1 MTSNGLSRIFELQD
15 PRHARLLPMEGLRG
29 VAVTLVF
36 LQHYGVQAQLIGLP
50 PGPVAATAAAWRNY
64 GNLGVELFF
73 ALSGYLIYGTLV
85 RRGPRFLTFMLR
97 RVQRIYPAFLVV
109 FALMLALTV
118 AVPIPDKLPP
128 GLPGAAL
135 HVLGN
140 LLLLPGLFPLT
151 PIVTVAWSLS
161 YEMFF
166 YLATAAAVL
175 GLGMHRMAAPRRR
188 AILAGVVALFLAGM
202 ALDLPGY
209 PVRFAPFF
217 AGMLLVEGAGR
228 IVPDWLALAAAPFG
242 FAMTLL
248 GLLPPGPEELVQA
261 ACFFALCAP
270 CFRETGLVSR
280 LMTWT
285 PLRWLGNMSYSYYL
299 VHGIVVRIACVL
311 LARVLPAG
319 MTGASFWLL
328 GLALYG
334 ATLLAGAVLFILV
347 EKPLSLRNPVR
358 GASAPVGERAAT
370 AAPSPG
376 S

>member
-1 MTSNGLSRIFELQD
+1 MSSNGLSRIFELQD
-15 PRHARLLPMEGLRG
+15 RRHARLLPMEGLRG

-50 PGPVAATAAAWRNY
+50 PGLAATAAAAWRNY

-73 ALSGYLIYGTLV
+73 VLSGYLIYGTLV

-109 FALMLALTV
+109 FALMLTLTV

-175 GLGMHRMAAPRRR
+175 GLGMHQMPPRRR
-188 AILAGVVALFLAGM
+188 QAILGGVIALFLAGM

-228 IVPDWLALAAAPFG
+228 IVPDWLALAAVPVG
-242 FAMTLL
+242 CAMTLL
-248 GLLPPGPEELVQA
+248 GLLPPGPEEVVQA

-299 VHGIVVRIACVL
+299 IHGIVVRIACVV
-311 LARVLPAG
+311 LARALPDG
-319 MTGASFWLL
+319 MGGWTFWLL
-328 GLALYG
+328 GAALYG
-334 ATLLAGAVLFILV
+334 ATLAAGAALFVLV
-347 EKPLSLRNPVR
+347 EKPFSLQNPMR
-358 GASAPVGERAAT
+358 GAGVGEGAA
-370 AAPSPG
+370 AARSASP
-376 S
+376 